1 MPSWDVCLLTSSY
14 RREGEGI
21 VIQLYGKTREG
32 QAITLRVLGFKPYF
46 HIAEPP
52 PDVLERL
59 KGDPII
65 LGVDPIQLFHRGRVR
80 SAYRVTLKFP
90 WLVPEYRSWIRER
103 CDVLAADIPFH
114 LRFAYDHDIGVC
126 TRVTGREIPPGDYT
140 TPLVVEAER
149 FEDIPPFKPPLKLLS
164 FDIETS
170 LREKRI
176 YAVCA
181 VVREDGRLRSA
192 QFWGDER
199 KMLEDFTAL
208 IRKEDPDVLTGYNI
222 DGFDIPQILERAKD
236 LKLPELNWGRA
247 PGGLEQ
253 YNNRFWY
260 TEGRII
266 ADAWWSA
273 KRQLKPKQETLNA
286 VARLVLDEEKLDVD
300 PARIDEEWA
309 ADQKKVLEYC
319 TKDAELALRVLEKV
333 AILEKYLDIAAVAR
347 LPLDD
352 ALNGTTS
359 QLIDALLIREAD
371 RSSVTPGGSERVGV
385 PLTNRAEE
393 YEPIEGGYV
402 HTMEPGL
409 YHWVAVL
416 DFVGMYPSLIIKNN
430 ICFTTLNESGTILSP
445 TGARFLSREMRE
457 GLLPRVLVRL
467 RGDRDEFKRRMRE
480 ARSEEERR
488 YYQGLQEAIKILMN
502 AVYGVFASTFYRFTD
517 QRIGASITAFG
528 REAIKGVI
536 GELERE
542 GLKVI
547 YSDTDSVF
555 YQSPVQDR
563 DPAVAF
569 GKQLAERFSTAGTTL
584 EFERIMEPFFTHG
597 AKKRYVGRSI
607 WPREELVIRG
617 YEIRRTDAF
626 DLQSDILTRVFE
638 RILDG
643 KMDEAVDE
651 ARRAVAEVA
660 EGKVPLEKLV
670 ISRSVKPFGTYK
682 EPDSMANVQA
692 AKKLMKLGYE
702 FQPGMKVSWI
712 VTDSRKGPQEVEP
725 YVRGRPFTATP
736 DWRYYADRVAMTIA
750 RVTETFGWDQ
760 RSLASGQ
767 QQKTLFEEDFGA
779 KRRPKAE
786 PKKAA
791 GKKTLEDYW

>member
-1 MPSWDVCLLTSSY
+1 MPSWDVCLLTASY
-14 RREGEGI
+14 RREGDE
-21 VIQLYGKTREG
+21 VVLQLYGKTREG
-32 QAITLRVLGFKPYF
+32 QAITIRALGFKPYF
-46 HIAEPP
+46 EIAEPP
-52 PDVLERL
+52 PEVLERL
-59 KGDPII
+59 HGDPII
-65 LGVDPIQLFHRGRVR
+65 LAVDPCQLFHRGRIR
-80 SAYRVTLKFP
+80 EAYKVTLKFP

-114 LRFAYDHDIGVC
+114 LRFVYDRDIGVC
-126 TRVTGREIPPGDYT
+126 TRVTGREVAAGDYT

-149 FEDIPPFKPPLKLLS
+149 FEDILPFRPVLKLLS

-170 LREKRI
+170 LKERRI
-176 YAVCA
+176 YAICA
-181 VVREDGRLRSA
+181 VIRENGKLRSH
-192 QFWGDER
+192 QFWGEER
-199 KMLEDFTAL
+199 KMLEDFTSL
-208 IRKEDPDVLTGYNI
+208 IRKEDPDILTGYNI
-222 DGFDIPQILERAKD
+222 DGFDIPQILECAKV
-236 LKLPELNWGRA
+236 LKVPTLNWGRA
-247 PGGLEQ
+247 PGALEQ

-266 ADAWWSA
+266 ADTWWSV
-273 KRQLKPKQETLNA
+273 KRQLRPKQETLNA
-286 VARLVLDEEKLDVD
+286 VARLVLGEEKLDVD

-309 ADQKKVLEYC
+309 ADRTRVLDYC
-319 TKDAELALRVLEKV
+319 TKDAELALRLLEKV

-359 QLIDALLIREAD
+359 QLIDALLIRAAD
-371 RSSVTPGGSERVGV
+371 RSAVTAGGSERVGV

-402 HTMEPGL
+402 HTLEPGL

-430 ICFTTLNESGTILSP
+430 ICFTTLNDSGTIVSP
-445 TGARFLSREMRE
+445 TGSRFLAKEMRE

-467 RGDRDEFKRRMRE
+467 RRDRDEFKRRMRE
-480 ARSEEERR
+480 GASEEERR

-528 REAIKGVI
+528 REAIKQVI
-536 GELERE
+536 EALERE

-555 YQSPVQDR
+555 YQSPLTE
-563 DPAVAF
+563 PEGAVAF
-569 GKQLAERFSTAGTTL
+569 GKQLAERFSKEGVTL
-584 EFERIMEPFFTHG
+584 EFERLMEPFFTHG
-597 AKKRYVGRSI
+597 AKKRYVGRSV

-626 DLQSDILTRVFE
+626 DLQSDVLTRVFE

-643 KMDEAVDE
+643 KREEAVEE

-660 EGKVPLEKLV
+660 EGKAPIEKLV
-670 ISRSVKPFGTYK
+670 ISRSVRPFGAYK

-712 VTDSRKGPQEVEP
+712 VTDSRKSPQEVEP

-767 QQKTLFEEDFGA
+767 QQTTLLGEDFGT
-779 KRRPKAE
+779 RRKGKAE